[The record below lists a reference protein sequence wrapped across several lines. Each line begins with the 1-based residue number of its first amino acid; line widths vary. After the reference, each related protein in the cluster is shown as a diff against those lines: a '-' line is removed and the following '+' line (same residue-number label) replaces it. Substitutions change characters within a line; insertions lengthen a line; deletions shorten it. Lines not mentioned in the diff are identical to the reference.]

1 MTFDEIRHTWTS
13 CKGESF
19 IKKVAISQKCGLI
32 GSEVNYRWF
41 RSCIGWF
48 WSGIV
53 RV

>member
-19 IKKVAISQKCGLI
+19 IKKVAISHKGGLI
-32 GSEVNYRWF
+32 GSEVNDV
-41 RSCIGWF
+41 GWF
-48 WSGIV
+48 WSGII